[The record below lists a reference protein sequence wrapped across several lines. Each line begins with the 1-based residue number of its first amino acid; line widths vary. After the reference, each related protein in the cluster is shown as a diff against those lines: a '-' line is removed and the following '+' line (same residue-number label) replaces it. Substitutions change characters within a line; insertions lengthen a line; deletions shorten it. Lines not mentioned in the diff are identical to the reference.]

1 MASLC
6 LPFYSEFIIAQSPSF
21 FNFNFHF
28 LYNKKRS
35 PAKAQRSFLL
45 LLDLCNGRDMSVAG
59 IDVRQDALTVKMRH
73 RIGSIGRER
82 DLVAGSFQLL
92 AADHR
97 PEHADHT
104 AVAGN
109 QHGLSL
115 VFPCDSLHGTQKALA
130 ALGADASRA
139 AMLGDQLFTDAYA
152 GKRMGM
158 RALIVPPIK
167 DKTTLF
173 FRFKRALE
181 KPIMKSY
188 LKEKAKL
195 EGKK

>member
-1 MASLC
+1 MFNKFKPDFTFATYRDVTPEFLTEQGIKAVLSDIDNTLAPYEQAEPDENIVAWVNSLRENGIG
-6 LPFYSEFIIAQSPSF
+6 LALISNNHADRVEL
-21 FNFNFHF
+21 FNKT
-28 LYNKKRS
+28 L
-35 PAKAQRSFLL
+35 
-45 LLDLCNGRDMSVAG
+45 G
-59 IDVRQDALTVKMRH
+59 
-73 RIGSIGRER
+73 
-82 DLVAGSFQLL
+82 LL
-92 AADHR
+92 AFPD
-97 PEHADHT
+97 
-104 AVAGN
+104 AGKP
-109 QHGLSL
+109 GKKLMR
-115 VFPCDSLHGTQKALA
+115 KALA

-173 FRFKRALE
+173 FRFTRALE